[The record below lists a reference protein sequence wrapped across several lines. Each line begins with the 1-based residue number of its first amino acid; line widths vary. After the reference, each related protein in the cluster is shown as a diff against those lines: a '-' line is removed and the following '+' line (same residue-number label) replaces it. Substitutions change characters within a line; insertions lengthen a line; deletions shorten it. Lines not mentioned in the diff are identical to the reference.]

1 MEYTM
6 FLILAPIALGIII
19 VTQVVLWR
27 YRREAVGQALM
38 SYFVLAALLVIT
50 NILEL
55 VAESETWT
63 YNWAVAQFP
72 FYSALPIVWLQFAFS
87 FTEARISRW
96 KLLFGFLSVVPAIST
111 ILVLTARQ
119 HGLIYVAVDYL
130 ARFGVSTVEPEYG
143 LWFWFNGAFHYA
155 LLLFGALITIRYI
168 ILSDRVYA
176 NRAFW
181 VIAGV
186 ALPLVVN
193 FLYLLPLSFL
203 RYKDFTPIAFAVTG
217 VFFFIGVFWQRM
229 LQIVPRARNL
239 VIDSMDQAVL
249 IFDTGGVLIDN
260 NCTSRALLSI
270 SGKNLGLQRNE
281 IPLLV
286 ALLGDTDLNRSHS
299 FERQLEMNGRE
310 RHFDVYVRPIRNLP
324 RPTPPGV
331 PGSEVGTLVMIS
343 DISEEVRLSLERL
356 ALLDDARRANE
367 ELKETQMRLIHRE
380 KLASI
385 GQISAGLAHE
395 MRNPV
400 GYLQSNFRVL
410 RKKLEALGVQ
420 FENEIPS
427 DQLLTIRE
435 LLQDSEEGFQ
445 RILAVVDNLLHFSRP
460 GKRDEM
466 ELYDLN
472 RGIKSTLEIT
482 RELMEASRRI
492 DLQVEYGELP
502 QVKAYSSEINQ
513 VILNLVTNAV
523 HAVQDN
529 EDGRPVIT
537 LRSFADEEGVGF
549 RICNNGPAIPEEIR
563 EQIFEPFFSTKDSGR
578 QNGQQNSQS
587 SGPGTGQGTGLGLSI
602 ARDIVVERHG
612 GSINVESGDEQT
624 CFILRLPGEQS

>member
-27 YRREAVGQALM
+27 YRREAVGKALM
-38 SYFVLAALLVIT
+38 VYFVLAALLVIT

-55 VAESETWT
+55 IAESETWT

-72 FYSALPIVWLQFAFS
+72 FYSALPVVWLHFAFS
-87 FTEARISRW
+87 FTQARISR
-96 KLLFGFLSVVPAIST
+96 KRLLWGFLSVVPVLST
-111 ILVLTARQ
+111 LLVLSARQ
-119 HGLIYVAVDYL
+119 HGLIYVSVDYL
-130 ARFGVSTVEPEYG
+130 TRFGVSTVEPEYG

-155 LLLFGALITIRYI
+155 LLLFGALIIIRYI

-186 ALPLVVN
+186 SLPLVVN
-193 FLYLLPLSFL
+193 MLYLLPLSFL

-249 IFDTGGVLIDN
+249 IFDTGGVLVDIN
-260 NCTSRALLSI
+260 SASEALLNV

-286 ALLGDTDLNRSHS
+286 ALLGDTDLNRSRS
-299 FERQLEMNGRE
+299 FERQLEMDGRE
-310 RHFDVYVRPIRNLP
+310 RHFDVYVRPIRSLP
-324 RPTPPGV
+324 GRSV
-331 PGSEVGTLVMIS
+331 AASASSEVGTLVMIS
-343 DISEEVRLSLERL
+343 DISEEVLLSLERL

-460 GKRDEM
+460 GKREEM

-472 RGIKSTLEIT
+472 RGIRSTLEIT
-482 RELMEASRRI
+482 RELMQASRRI
-492 DLQVEYGELP
+492 DLEARYAELP
-502 QVKAYSSEINQ
+502 PVSAYSGEINQ
-513 VILNLVTNAV
+513 VILNLITNAV

-529 EDGRPVIT
+529 SERPPRISIET
-537 LRSFADEEGVGF
+537 FYDNDTVGC
-549 RICNNGPAIPEEIR
+549 RICNNGSAIPEEIR
-563 EQIFEPFFSTKDSGR
+563 EQIFEPFFTTKDSGSR
-578 QNGQQNSQS
+578 TARE
-587 SGPGTGQGTGLGLSI
+587 PGW
-602 ARDIVVERHG
+602 D
-612 GSINVESGDEQT
+612 
-624 CFILRLPGEQS
+624 